1 MKLSH
6 DAKESIKTALAMTI
20 AYGVALQMGWDKPY
34 WAGFA
39 VAFISLATV
48 GQSLNKATLRMVG
61 TVVGAIMALTLIGL
75 FAQQRWL
82 FMLFLSLWLAVC
94 TYMNTG
100 SRHQYFWFVAGF
112 VSVIIAADGG
122 ADAANAFAIAMV
134 RLQQTGLGILTYSLV
149 AILLWPHHSKKD
161 LEATARGQ
169 TTTQHK
175 LFSASMQLLKNA
187 GDGATV
193 KPLRTEEITGGGRLA
208 ELLDAAT
215 ADSEEVREMEPAWR
229 HYQQATGEL
238 AEAMQRWREDFSEL
252 QSLSLQQL
260 LPGLDDFALE
270 LDRRFTGM
278 ASMMRDEAARNGC
291 ADIVLEFDSVT
302 LGAQSHFHRAALL
315 VAQRHMLRIEELT
328 RVMFEN
334 ISAISGFSTPGDSR
348 AGPVATQAPRVTDP
362 DRMLAAGKIM
372 LIMWLAFL
380 AVVYIGDFP
389 GGLGFLG
396 MCGPI
401 GIILVSTPQL
411 PVRLLFKPLAVGI
424 GFAAVLYIFV
434 MPQLS
439 SFTGLG
445 IMIFTATFLIC
456 YRYASPQQAL
466 GRALGLAM
474 FVVIISVSNQQS
486 YSFLSVANTALMFPL
501 LFLLISIVAYI
512 PYSSRPERALLQLLR
527 RYFRSA
533 EFLVSQSTT
542 AGKKTALEARR
553 DAFHRQELATLP
565 AKLNAWAA
573 HADPAALGAPSVQQ
587 LPALVNSL
595 QALTYRLQEL
605 QEVRGLPQSALLAA
619 ALTENMRAWRQRII
633 EAFQHLSED
642 PSYRKTLLRARL
654 DERLEQLEKHIEE
667 CLDKTDGSSVS
678 HAEQQNFYR
687 LLGAYRGTSEAL
699 LDFADRAAN
708 VDWEPWYEER
718 FA

>member
-1 MKLSH
+1 
-6 DAKESIKTALAMTI
+6 
-20 AYGVALQMGWDKPY
+20 
-34 WAGFA
+34 

-61 TVVGAIMALTLIGL
+61 TVVGAIMGLTLIGL

-82 FMLFLSLWLAVC
+82 FMLFLSLWLGVC

-134 RLQQTGLGILTYSLV
+134 RLQQTGLGVLAYSLV

-161 LEATARGQ
+161 LEATARSQ
-169 TTTQHK
+169 AATQRK

-193 KPLRTEEITGGGRLA
+193 KSLRPEEIAGDARLA
-208 ELLDAAT
+208 VLLDAAT
-215 ADSEEVREMEPAWR
+215 ADSEEVREKEQAWR
-229 HYQQATGEL
+229 NYQQATGEL
-238 AEAMQRWREDFSEL
+238 AEAMQRLRENFSEL
-252 QSLSLQQL
+252 QTLPLKQL

-270 LDRRFTGM
+270 LERRFSGM
-278 ASMMRDEAARNGC
+278 ASMMENEAVQYAC
-291 ADIVLEFDSVT
+291 TDIAQEFDSAA

-315 VAQRHMLRIEELT
+315 VAQRHMLRMEELT
-328 RVMFEN
+328 RVLFEST
-334 ISAISGFSTPGDSR
+334 SAINGFSTPEVSR
-348 AGPVATQAPRVTDP
+348 VGPVGTPPPRVIDP
-362 DRMLAAGKIM
+362 DRLLAAGKII

-389 GGLGFLG
+389 GGLGFLS

-401 GIILVSTPQL
+401 AIVLVSTPQL
-411 PVRLLFKPLAVGI
+411 PVSSLFKPVAAGI
-424 GFAAVLYIFV
+424 GFASVLYIFV

-445 IMIFTATFLIC
+445 LMIFAATFVIC

-466 GRALGLAM
+466 GRAFGLAM

-501 LFLLISIVAYI
+501 MFLLIAIVAYI
-512 PYSSRPERALLQLLR
+512 PYSSRAERALLQLLR

-533 EFLVSQSTT
+533 EFLLSQSATPDKT
-542 AGKKTALEARR
+542 AGQARR
-553 DAFHRQELATLP
+553 EIFHRQELATLP
-565 AKLNAWAA
+565 AKLNGWAA
-573 HADPAALGAPSVQQ
+573 HADPAALGASSVEQ

-619 ALTENMRAWRQRII
+619 SLTDDMQAWRQRVI
-633 EAFQHLSED
+633 EAFQHLVED

-654 DERLEQLEKHIEE
+654 NERLGQLEKRIQE
-667 CLDKTDGSSVS
+667 CLDKTDSSS
-678 HAEQQNFYR
+678 LSPTEQQNFYS

-708 VDWEPWYEER
+708 VDWTPWYEER

>member
-20 AYGVALQMGWDKPY
+20 AYGVALQMGWDRPY

-39 VAFISLATV
+39 VAFVSLGTV
-48 GQSLNKATLRMVG
+48 GQSLNQATLRMVG

-82 FMLFLSLWLAVC
+82 FMLFLSLWLGVC

-134 RLQQTGLGILTYSLV
+134 RLQQTGLGVLAYSLV

-169 TTTQHK
+169 AATQRK
-175 LFSASMQLLKNA
+175 LFSASMQLLANA
-187 GDGATV
+187 GDTATI
-193 KPLRTEEITGGGRLA
+193 KSLRSEQITGGGRLA
-208 ELLDAAT
+208 VLLDAAT
-215 ADSEEVREMEPAWR
+215 ADSEEVREMEQAWR
-229 HYQQATGEL
+229 SYQRAAGEL
-238 AEAMQRWREDFSEL
+238 AEAMQRWRENFSEL
-252 QSLSLQQL
+252 QSLPLQQL

-278 ASMMRDEAARNGC
+278 ASMMGHEAAQDGC
-291 ADIVLEFDSVT
+291 ADIALEFESVA

-315 VAQRHMLRIEELT
+315 VAQRQMLRIEELT
-328 RVMFEN
+328 RVQFESA
-334 ISAISGFSTPGDSR
+334 SAIYGFSTPEDSR
-348 AGPVATQAPRVTDP
+348 AGPTGTQPPRVTDP
-362 DRMLAAGKIM
+362 DRLLAAGKIM

-389 GGLGFLG
+389 GGLGFLS
-396 MCGPI
+396 MCGPFA
-401 GIILVSTPQL
+401 IILVSTPQL
-411 PVRLLFKPLAVGI
+411 PVRFLFKPVAVGI
-424 GFAAVLYIFV
+424 GFAGVLYIFV

-445 IMIFTATFLIC
+445 LMIFAATFFIC

-466 GRALGLAM
+466 GRAFGLGM

-533 EFLVSQSTT
+533 EFLLSQSATMD
-542 AGKKTALEARR
+542 KTARQARR
-553 DAFHRQELATLP
+553 ETFHLQELATLP
-565 AKLNAWAA
+565 AKLNGWAA

-605 QEVRGLPQSALLAA
+605 QEVRGMPQSALLAA
-619 ALTENMRAWRQRII
+619 ALTEDMQAWRQRVIDV
-633 EAFQHLSED
+633 FQQLSED
-642 PSYRKTLLRARL
+642 PSYRENLLRAGL
-654 DERLEQLEKHIEE
+654 DERLGQVERRIGECLEKAE
-667 CLDKTDGSSVS
+667 GSSAS
-678 HAEQQNFYR
+678 PAEQQNFYR

-699 LDFADRAAN
+699 LDFADLAAT
-708 VDWEPWYEER
+708 VDWTPWYEER